1 MKGIYIV
8 TLFLVFTL
16 FNTNAQVSVVT
27 SEAPGARSL
36 AFKDDV
42 LYFANEQSIYKID
55 VVQPDAE
62 KVLVTTGISGST
74 SLAINGDFLYFT
86 ENYGGV
92 DGGKIS
98 KIDLT
103 ADTISIVEVIS
114 GLFVPYSLAFKDN
127 DLYIADKGANSIYKI
142 DITQASPGL
151 IDVITTGLH
160 RPISLLFDGND
171 LYIGENWDSFQ
182 DQEYGKG
189 VFKMDVTASNPTL
202 TLIGNTMLK
211 PTGLAILENT
221 LYIKEA
227 DNLGITSVDLN
238 ENPPIANVPFLFLG
252 VFSGNGELEI
262 KDNELY
268 FAESM
273 ENKISK
279 YSFDNLSSQDFSF
292 DTVNIYP
299 NPSSAYINVSGL
311 TETKRFKIYNSTGLE
326 ILTGLLSVNE
336 KIDIRN
342 LTNGL
347 YILKFDNGIA
357 TKFIKH

>member
-42 LYFANEQSIYKID
+42 LYFGNLQSIYKID
-55 VVQPDAE
+55 VTQPDAE
-62 KVLVTTGISGST
+62 KVLVTTGLSGST

-92 DGGKIS
+92 DSGKIS

-103 ADTISIVEVIS
+103 AETINIVEVIS

-127 DLYIADKGANSIYKI
+127 ELYIADKGANSIYKI
-142 DITQASPGL
+142 DITQASPSL
-151 IDVITTGLH
+151 IDVVTTGLH

-171 LYIGENWDSFQ
+171 LYIGENWDTFPDQ
-182 DQEYGKG
+182 DLGRS

-202 TLIGNTMLK
+202 ILMGNTMLK

-227 DNLGITSVDLN
+227 DNLGITSLDLN
-238 ENPPIANVPFLFLG
+238 ESPPIASDGFLFLG
-252 VFSGNGELEI
+252 DFSGNGELEI

-273 ENKISK
+273 RNKISK
-279 YSFDNLSSQDFSF
+279 YSFDNLGLHDYETN
-292 DTVNIYP
+292 DLKIYP
-299 NPSSAYINVSGL
+299 NPSNEFIHVLGSIE
-311 TETKRFKIYNSTGLE
+311 TEKNYTIYNPLGK
-326 ILTGLLSVNE
+326 IVLSGSISERRTIN
-336 KIDIRN
+336 IQN
-342 LTNGL
+342 LDHGI
-347 YILKFDNGIA
+347 YFLKFDHF
-357 TKFIKH
+357 KFTIL